1 MNKYI
6 SLMTSFLK
14 LGTFTFGGG
23 YAMIPLIEKDIVEKK
38 KMITTNEM
46 TDIIA
51 VSESTPGP
59 LAINCATFVGFKVG
73 GFLGATISTLS
84 VVFPSFII
92 ILILSFFLQEFLAL
106 EYVAYAFYGIRLAVS
121 IMVLE
126 AGIKMAYK
134 AQKNLL
140 FYILAL
146 ISLFISIFFTHIS
159 PSLIILV
166 GGLVG
171 MICTLMGYKGEEKWF
186 I

>member
-92 ILILSFFLQEFLAL
+92 ILILSFFYRSF
-106 EYVAYAFYGIRLAVS
+106 
-121 IMVLE
+121 
-126 AGIKMAYK
+126 
-134 AQKNLL
+134 
-140 FYILAL
+140 
-146 ISLFISIFFTHIS
+146 
-159 PSLIILV
+159 
-166 GGLVG
+166 
-171 MICTLMGYKGEEKWF
+171 
-186 I
+186 